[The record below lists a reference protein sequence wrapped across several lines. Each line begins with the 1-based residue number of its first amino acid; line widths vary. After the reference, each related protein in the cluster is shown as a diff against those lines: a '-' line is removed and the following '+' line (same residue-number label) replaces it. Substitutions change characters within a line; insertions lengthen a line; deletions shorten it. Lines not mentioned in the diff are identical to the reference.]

1 MEEPCRKA
9 SEVNSLSELGLS
21 ESAEKL
27 VQGMDPEE
35 LILSVREDKIYG
47 YSFGN
52 EYLDKAGAQYLADE
66 IEAVLNGKGFI
77 RGDLKE
83 SLSPESHFVK
93 RYVIALDLMEG
104 QGYKCLPFCKSN
116 EAYETYTF
124 TDRRLDR
131 ILAVL
136 EKELTKK
143 QFRAVKSDIFSPTP
157 RKGGMVREAK
167 KSLVEN
173 RDEICVELFKIFA

>member
-1 MEEPCRKA
+1 MEEPCKKV
-9 SEVNSLSELGLS
+9 SEINSLDELGLS
-21 ESAEKL
+21 EPAEKL

-52 EYLDKAGAQYLADE
+52 EYLNKAGAQYLADE
-66 IEAVLNGKGFI
+66 IESVINGKGFI
-77 RGDLKE
+77 RDDLKE
-83 SLSPESHFVK
+83 PLSPESHFVR
-93 RYVIALDLMEG
+93 RYVIALDLMKG
-104 QGYKCLPFCKSN
+104 RSYKCMPFCKSN

-124 TDRRLDR
+124 TDLRLDR

-143 QFRAVKSDIFSPTP
+143 QFRAVKSDIFSPIP
-157 RKGGMVREAK
+157 RGGGMVREAK

-173 RDEICVELFKIFA
+173 RDKICVELYKIFA